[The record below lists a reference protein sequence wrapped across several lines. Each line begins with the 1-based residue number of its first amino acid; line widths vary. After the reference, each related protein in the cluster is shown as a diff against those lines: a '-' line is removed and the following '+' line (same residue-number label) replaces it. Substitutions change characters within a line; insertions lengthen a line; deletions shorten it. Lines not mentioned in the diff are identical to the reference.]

1 MKGFTLIEM
10 LVVISIMALLSSFLI
25 LYSRAGENQ
34 IILFRDQA
42 RLITAL
48 NRAKSLSVQTFNA
61 PQPSCAFGVYF
72 SKTENA
78 FLIFRDL
85 ALNCREADHVYTG
98 SEELFESY
106 QLSSKIKFGEL
117 TLINIAFIP
126 PDPKTLIDN
135 DLNKNEA
142 NITLE
147 TLDGK
152 ASLKVKVNNAGQIT
166 TQ

>member
-10 LVVISIMALLSSFLI
+10 LVVISVMTLLSSLLI
-25 LYSRAGENQ
+25 LYSRSGENQ

-42 RLITAL
+42 KLITAL
-48 NRAKSLSVQTFNA
+48 NRAKSLSVQMFNA
-61 PQPSCAFGVYF
+61 PELPCAFGVYF
-72 SKTENA
+72 SQAENR

-85 ALNCREADHVYTG
+85 ALNCRDADHVYTG

-117 TLINIAFIP
+117 TLTNIVFIP

-135 DLNKNEA
+135 DPNKNEA
-142 NITLE
+142 AITLE
-147 TLDGK
+147 TLDGN
-152 ASLKVKVNNAGQIT
+152 ASLKVRVNNAGQIT